1 MPIEK
6 TANYIRIRVLTVKN
20 VKRFRFKTLSE
31 KKGIMALMAF
41 VKGKGSQ
48 IVSYLFSK
56 KKGWTVKKARAWV
69 KSHGH
74 SVAETK
80 LVYGIKLYGDRIEF
94 VEETVP
100 EGVEEEE
107 NVHHMTKVEWL
118 LDGLL

>member
-1 MPIEK
+1 
-6 TANYIRIRVLTVKN
+6 
-20 VKRFRFKTLSE
+20 
-31 KKGIMALMAF
+31 MALMAF

-56 KKGWTVKKARAWV
+56 KKGWTVKKARAWI

-80 LVYGIKLYGDRIEF
+80 LVYDIELYGDRIEF

-100 EGVEEEE
+100 EDEGEEDEGR
-107 NVHHMTKVEWL
+107 HMTKVEWL
-118 LDGLL
+118 LDGLNDL